1 MLSDGNMAAS
11 FIPILYN
18 TIKAAGLNVGIACC
32 DATGWPTQKTMTGQL
47 VAAGMEQYLSLITS
61 HAYSGDPNNAMSTNL
76 KIWQTEACDL
86 NSAWSATWYSNGGPA
101 EGLTWAQKIYT
112 GIVNAGLSAYLYWEG
127 VEVNQFQASSYLV
140 ASDGNTVTPSGRLWA
155 FAMYSR
161 FVRPGAYRV
170 STSGSVSGVGLA
182 AFKNTDG
189 SVVVVFT
196 NTGGSAQSAKIS
208 VSGLTPTAATAYLTD
223 NSHSVAVT
231 ASTLSAGA
239 LTVSIPAH
247 ALVTVVLTGGGGG
260 DNGSTTSVPN
270 SSTSTSTSTSTS
282 STSPP
287 PVTTTTPPATGT
299 VAHWGQCGGIG
310 WTGGTVCVS
319 PYTCTYGNAWYSQCL

>member
-1 MLSDGNMAAS
+1 MLSDGNQAAS
-11 FIPILYN
+11 FIPTLYN
-18 TIKAAGLNVGIACC
+18 TIKAAGLSVGIACC
-32 DATGWPTQKTMTGQL
+32 DAEGWNSQKTMTGQL
-47 VAAGMEQYLSLITS
+47 VAQGMEQYLALITS
-61 HAYSGDPNNAMSTNL
+61 HSYTSDPNSAMSTKL
-76 KIWQTEACDL
+76 KIWQTEAADL
-86 NSAWSATWYSNGGPA
+86 NSAWSATWYSNGGTA

-140 ASDGNTVTPSGRLWA
+140 ASDGQTVTPSGRLWA

-196 NTGGSAQSAKIS
+196 NTGGSAQSVTITI
-208 VSGLTPTAATAYLTD
+208 SGLTPSSATAYLTD
-223 NSHSVAVT
+223 NSHSVAIT

-247 ALVTVVLTGGGGG
+247 AVVSVVLNGG
-260 DNGSTTSVPN
+260 DSTGVP
-270 SSTSTSTSTSTS
+270 TSTET
-282 STSPP
+282 PP
-287 PVTTTTPPATGT
+287 PVSSTTTPPVSTTPPVAGT

-310 WTGGTVCVS
+310 WTGGTVCIS
-319 PYTCTYGNAWYSQCL
+319 PYTCQYGNDYFSQCL